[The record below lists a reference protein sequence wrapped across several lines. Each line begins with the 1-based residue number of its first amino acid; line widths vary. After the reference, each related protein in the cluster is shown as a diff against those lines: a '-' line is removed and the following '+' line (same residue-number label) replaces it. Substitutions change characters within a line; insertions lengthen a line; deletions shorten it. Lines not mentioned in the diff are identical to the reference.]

1 MRLNSSL
8 VTADKQVLLAFKAK
22 RPPVRQQ
29 HSALPVSMGWLWS
42 WEAVPVGVMS
52 CPEPVAIALGSNL
65 GDPLSTLPWAVSA
78 LQSMAEGGALR
89 CSPWFRSGAVGGPP
103 NQPDY
108 INGVVLMHCSGS
120 PMALL
125 QRLQALE
132 QQAGRRPGPRWGP
145 RVLDL
150 DLLWFGQRRSATAEL
165 LLPHPRWQ
173 QRSFVL
179 APLAAL
185 DPHLVAPHASCS
197 CEELLRNAAPPYPQ
211 LL

>member
-1 MRLNSSL
+1 MWGMVGRSFPTMAPPSAAGGFSL
-8 VTADKQVLLAFKAK
+8 ACCM
-22 RPPVRQQ
+22 VR
-29 HSALPVSMGWLWS
+29 LWS
-42 WEAVPVGVMS
+42 WEAIPVGVMC
-52 CPEPVAIALGSNL
+52 CPEPVAIALGGNL

-103 NQPDY
+103 HQPDY
-108 INGVVLMHCSGS
+108 VNGVVLMHCSGS
-120 PMALL
+120 PMGLL

-165 LLPHPRWQ
+165 MLPHPRWQ

-185 DPHLVAPHASCS
+185 APRLVAPHASCS
-197 CEELLRNAAPPYPQ
+197 CEELLRNSAPPYPQ
-211 LL
+211 LLQ

>member
-1 MRLNSSL
+1 MGLAMVLPSKIPAG
-8 VTADKQVLLAFKAK
+8 VTL
-22 RPPVRQQ
+22 R
-29 HSALPVSMGWLWS
+29 
-42 WEAVPVGVMS
+42 
-52 CPEPVAIALGSNL
+52 PEPVAVALGSNL
-65 GDPLSTLPWAVSA
+65 GNSLATLNWAVSA
-78 LQSMAEGGALR
+78 LKPMAEGGGLR
-89 CSPWFRSGAVGGPP
+89 CSPWFRSAAMGGPP

-108 INGVVLMHCSGS
+108 INGVVLLDCSGS

-150 DLLWFGQRRSATAEL
+150 DLLWFGQRRCATAEL
-165 LLPHPRWQ
+165 MLPHPRWQ

-185 DPHLVAPHASCS
+185 APHLVAPHASCS
-197 CEELLRNAAPPYPQ
+197 CEELLRNSAPPYPQ
-211 LL
+211 LLQ

>member
-1 MRLNSSL
+1 MPSS
-8 VTADKQVLLAFKAK
+8 
-22 RPPVRQQ
+22 
-29 HSALPVSMGWLWS
+29 
-42 WEAVPVGVMS
+42 
-52 CPEPVAIALGSNL
+52 EPVAIALGSNL
-65 GDPLSTLPWAVSA
+65 GNSLATLTWAVSA
-78 LQSMAEGGALR
+78 LKTIAEGGVLR
-89 CSPWFRSGAVGGPP
+89 CSPWFRSAAVGGPP

-108 INGVVLMHCSGS
+108 INGVVLLHCSGS

-132 QQAGRRPGPRWGP
+132 RQAGRRPGPRWGP

-150 DLLWFGQRRSATAEL
+150 DLLWFGQRRSATPEL

-185 DPHLVAPHASCS
+185 DPRLVAPHAPAVARNCCATVPLPIPSCS
-197 CEELLRNAAPPYPQ
+197 NTVCSSTSDPVNHGVQWAVVILTHLWPWPFPLPSPPSCWTPWPP
-211 LL
+211 

>member
-1 MRLNSSL
+1 MPAGLTLR
-8 VTADKQVLLAFKAK
+8 
-22 RPPVRQQ
+22 
-29 HSALPVSMGWLWS
+29 
-42 WEAVPVGVMS
+42 
-52 CPEPVAIALGSNL
+52 PEPVAVALGSNL
-65 GDPLSTLPWAVSA
+65 GDSLATLTWAVSA
-78 LQSMAEGGALR
+78 LKPMAEDGLLR
-89 CSPWFRSGAVGGPP
+89 CSPWFRSAAVGGPP

-108 INGVVLMHCSGS
+108 VNGVVLLHCCGS

-132 QQAGRRPGPRWGP
+132 RQAGRQPGPRWGP

-150 DLLWFGQRRSATAEL
+150 DLLWFGQRRSATPEL

-185 DPHLVAPHASCS
+185 DPRLVAPHAPCS
-197 CEELLRNAAPPYPQ
+197 CQELLWSCAPPHPQRLPYPQ